1 MRTRTIAAILLTAA
15 LALTACSTG
24 DDDAKPAA
32 SASPTDYTGEDIAF
46 GKTYTWPDGLKVTVT
61 EARIFTDFTADEGA
75 ADPKSYEFRAKLRF
89 TNGGKAAVD
98 LSDISTIVMGVTNDV
113 VTAAPSAFHNGAAPL
128 EGRLAPGVT
137 ATKTADA
144 VIARK
149 YGRKIFILVQRASS
163 TLSPEFIGSI
173 VG

>member
-1 MRTRTIAAILLTAA
+1 M
-15 LALTACSTG
+15 
-24 DDDAKPAA
+24 
-32 SASPTDYTGEDIAF
+32 
-46 GKTYTWPDGLKVTVT
+46 
-61 EARIFTDFTADEGA
+61 
-75 ADPKSYEFRAKLRF
+75 
-89 TNGGKAAVD
+89 
-98 LSDISTIVMGVTNDV
+98 
-113 VTAAPSAFHNGAAPL
+113 
-128 EGRLAPGVT
+128 T